1 MIDNDKTL
9 VNTIDVFRAK
19 GFDKDFKLEGKHLI
33 CLQTKK
39 AYAPSDMII
48 TQSRRFEGMSN
59 PSDMSALF
67 ALKCQDGAKGL
78 VIASYGTYGNIKLIE
93 FLDKAK
99 VESDEL
105 RKVSP
110 VL

>member
-1 MIDNDKTL
+1 MINNDKTL
-9 VNTIDVFRAK
+9 VKTINEFRAK
-19 GFDKDFKLEGKHLI
+19 GFDKDFKLKDKHLI

-39 AYAPSDMII
+39 AYAPSDMSI

-67 ALKCQDGAKGL
+67 ALKCKDGAKGL
-78 VIASYGTYGNIKLIE
+78 ITAAYGTYGNIKLIE
-93 FLDKAK
+93 FLDKVK